1 MASDL
6 KATAIA
12 GYDLSQKNVVFMA
25 LTLCTNSNINNR
37 FFPLQTQL
45 RVFAVAA
52 HISTSA
58 TEDFNKLWPLKIAEC
73 RKRMDSF
80 SGKQCWHHEPR
91 GGRTWVEVR
100 GGSMINSPTVPNQG
114 KKRVEK
120 DPPPHQFFGYDWSSR
135 QPETIGLQLHVRGSE
150 ESLFSTY
157 NEGLYRYIYNSK

>member
-25 LTLCTNSNINNR
+25 LTHCTNSNINNQ

-58 TEDFNKLWPLKIAEC
+58 TKDFNKLWPLKIAEC
-73 RKRMDSF
+73 RERMDGL

-91 GGRTWVEVR
+91 GGCAWVEVS
-100 GGSMINSPTVPNQG
+100 GGSMINSRRSSKPRKKKSWKGPPTPSVFWIWWIQQAARDNWPSAAR
-114 KKRVEK
+114 KR
-120 DPPPHQFFGYDWSSR
+120 
-135 QPETIGLQLHVRGSE
+135 LRGV
-150 ESLFSTY
+150 TV
-157 NEGLYRYIYNSK
+157 

>member
-12 GYDLSQKNVVFMA
+12 GYDLNQKNVGFMA

-45 RVFAVAA
+45 QVFAVAA

-73 RKRMDSF
+73 RKRMDSL

-91 GGRTWVEVR
+91 GGRAWVEVR
-100 GGSMINSPTVPNQG
+100 GGSMINSRRSS
-114 KKRVEK
+114 KSRRKESWKR
-120 DPPPHQFFGYDWSSR
+120 PPHPISFLDMIDPAGSQR
-135 QPETIGLQLHVRGSE
+135 QLA
-150 ESLFSTY
+150 FSCT
-157 NEGLYRYIYNSK
+157 